1 MTEGSFLAHLP
12 QLTAGLAVTLAILG
26 AGGLIAVAGGTLLC
40 SVRIGRGRGRGLA
53 RVLITF
59 FRTVPEVVLIF
70 WAYYCLPRLFG
81 GRVSGFW
88 AGTVTLGLI
97 GSAYLAEIFRAGV
110 EGVARGQAEAARALG
125 LRPRHVWRFVVG
137 PQALRLSIPPLV
149 NYFSEF
155 LKNTTLLSAI
165 GVADLSLQ
173 AFLIG
178 GQTFQYM
185 GYLSA
190 IAVVYFAMI
199 FPISLLSRRLEHAHA
214 R

>member
-1 MTEGSFLAHLP
+1 MTEGTFLAHLP

-26 AGGLIAVAGGTLLC
+26 AGGLIALAGGALLC
-40 SVRIGRGRGRGLA
+40 SLRISKRRGRAFAGA
-53 RVLITF
+53 VITF
-59 FRTVPEVVLIF
+59 FRTVPEVILIF
-70 WAYYCLPRLFG
+70 WAYYCLPRLFS

-97 GSAYLAEIFRAGV
+97 GSAYLAEIFRAGI
-110 EGVARGQAEAARALG
+110 EGVARGQIEAARALG
-125 LRPRHVWRFVVG
+125 LQPHHVWRFVVG
-137 PQALRLSIPPLV
+137 PQVLRLSIPPLV

-185 GYLSA
+185 GYLSV

-199 FPISLLSRRLEHAHA
+199 FPISLLSRRLEHSYV